1 MFLEKKVQL
10 ICSAVKS
17 LDTYYRLIV
26 YTVQEKYAYID
37 FAAPNLIPNFI
48 DINLYLLEEDVTKAV
63 EERKKKEEKDKRNLY
78 LANEGLIREGTK
90 VG

>member
-1 MFLEKKVQL
+1 MYLLTLPHQ
-10 ICSAVKS
+10 IRCQN
-17 LDTYYRLIV
+17 Y
-26 YTVQEKYAYID
+26 
-37 FAAPNLIPNFI
+37 I
-48 DINLYLLEEDVTKAV
+48 DINFYLLQEDVTKAV